1 MAARAD
7 EFLDNHLLPLLE
19 AQCGDDADVMAVVS
33 HGIFLGVLWRA
44 LMHRFP
50 PSNVSLA
57 AGVGPNWKTVP
68 LEHLGGWSNTGYL
81 ELDLR
86 RSPLIGDAS
95 STTSGGGSTV
105 VEPRLDRWCLQI
117 KAINERAHLTNLKR
131 TRGGLGSSK
140 FEHEQKKIDS
150 FFQKRRTD

>member
-1 MAARAD
+1 MAVRAD
-7 EFLDNHLLPLLE
+7 KFLDSHLLPLLE
-19 AQCGDDADVMAVVS
+19 ARCGDVADVVAVVS

-50 PSNVSLA
+50 PSSVSLA
-57 AGVGPNWKTVP
+57 AGVGPSWETVP

-86 RSPLIGDAS
+86 KPLLVEDAS
-95 STTSGGGSTV
+95 PGASGGSTV
-105 VEPRLDRWCLQI
+105 VVPRLDRWCLQI
-117 KAINERAHLTNLKR
+117 KAINERAHLANLKR

-150 FFQKRRTD
+150 FFQKMRTD